1 MIRMQE
7 RIQLNELTRFQASIE
22 LVFFRHPYALH
33 ARQGALWMLNPWFR
47 KSVSESLPPN
57 CGTVLDGEDLNR

>member
-22 LVFFRHPYALH
+22 LVFFRHPFAH
-33 ARQGALWMLNPWFR
+33 FTHG
-47 KSVSESLPPN
+47 SVRIRCSIRGSEKVYPN
-57 CGTVLDGEDLNR
+57 RNGQIVERCSMTRT